1 MRRLSRLR
9 LGGHRQFD
17 RPVRDRLW
25 LAGEANADHHHGEE
39 HDADAKAD
47 DQLGGQQQ
55 QGIALVISLLLLL
68 AITLVAVSSM
78 QSSLLQER
86 MSANLYDRQSSYQ
99 QVEAALLEAEAM
111 LNVNDPV
118 ALIDGAGV
126 YDLPVAGADDRW
138 NDNGLLWL
146 SATTLNDNNETGAQ
160 YLIEYMGDWPYPPE
174 CADVASKDKIS
185 VGCLSPTFRITA
197 RTVSDNG
204 RAAVML
210 QSLFRR

>member
-1 MRRLSRLR
+1 MKPAIAQSACPLY
-9 LGGHRQFD
+9 
-17 RPVRDRLW
+17 
-25 LAGEANADHHHGEE
+25 
-39 HDADAKAD
+39 
-47 DQLGGQQQ
+47 QQ

-99 QVEAALLEAEAM
+99 QVEAALLEAEVM
-111 LNVNDPV
+111 LRVNDPV
-118 ALIDGAGV
+118 ALIDDAGV
-126 YDLPVAGADDRW
+126 YDLPVAGAEDRW
-138 NDNGLLWL
+138 NDSSLVWL
-146 SATTLNDNNETGAQ
+146 SATALDDSSETGAQ
-160 YLIEYMGDWPYPPE
+160 FLIEYMGDWPYPPE

>member
-1 MRRLSRLR
+1 MKTASLYS
-9 LGGHRQFD
+9 D
-17 RPVRDRLW
+17 P
-25 LAGEANADHHHGEE
+25 LASS
-39 HDADAKAD
+39 
-47 DQLGGQQQ
+47 Q
-55 QGIALVISLLLLL
+55 QGIVLVISLLLLL

-86 MSANLYDRQSSYQ
+86 MSANLYDRQLSYQ
-99 QVEAALLEAEAM
+99 QVEAALLEAEVM

-126 YDLPVAGADDRW
+126 YDLPVAGAEDRW
-138 NDNGLLWL
+138 NDSSVQWL
-146 SATTLNDNNETGAQ
+146 SATALNDENSTNAV

-197 RTVSDNG
+197 RTASDNG

>member
-1 MRRLSRLR
+1 MKPTTA
-9 LGGHRQFD
+9 Q
-17 RPVRDRLW
+17 PVCLVY
-25 LAGEANADHHHGEE
+25 
-39 HDADAKAD
+39 
-47 DQLGGQQQ
+47 QQ

-86 MSANLYDRQSSYQ
+86 MSANLYDRQTSYQ
-99 QVEAALLEAEAM
+99 QVEAALLEAEVM
-111 LNVNDPV
+111 LRVNDPV

-126 YDLPVAGADDRW
+126 YDLPVAGAEDRW
-138 NDNGLLWL
+138 NDSSQVWV
-146 SATTLNDNNETGAQ
+146 SATTLDDSNETGAQ
-160 YLIEYMGDWPYPPE
+160 FLIEYMGDWPYPPE

-197 RTVSDNG
+197 RTVSDKG

>member
-1 MRRLSRLR
+1 MKTAARSSY
-9 LGGHRQFD
+9 
-17 RPVRDRLW
+17 P
-25 LAGEANADHHHGEE
+25 A
-39 HDADAKAD
+39 
-47 DQLGGQQQ
+47 QQ

-86 MSANLYDRQSSYQ
+86 MSANLYDRQVSYQ
-99 QVEAALLEAEAM
+99 QVEAALLEAEVM

-138 NDNGLLWL
+138 NDSGLQWL

-185 VGCLSPTFRITA
+185 VGVFITYFPYYGTHSVGQ
-197 RTVSDNG
+197 RQSCCH
-204 RAAVML
+204 AAKFVQTL
-210 QSLFRR
+210 NC

>member
-1 MRRLSRLR
+1 MKPAIAPSACPLY
-9 LGGHRQFD
+9 
-17 RPVRDRLW
+17 
-25 LAGEANADHHHGEE
+25 
-39 HDADAKAD
+39 
-47 DQLGGQQQ
+47 QQ

-99 QVEAALLEAEAM
+99 QVEAALLEAEVM
-111 LNVNDPV
+111 LRVNDPV
-118 ALIDGAGV
+118 ALIDDAGV
-126 YDLPVAGADDRW
+126 YDLPVVGAEDRW
-138 NDNGLLWL
+138 NDSSLVWL
-146 SATTLNDNNETGAQ
+146 SATALDDSSATGTQ
-160 YLIEYMGDWPYPPE
+160 FLIEYMGDWPYPPE

>member
-1 MRRLSRLR
+1 MK
-9 LGGHRQFD
+9 
-17 RPVRDRLW
+17 PVKPRS
-25 LAGEANADHHHGEE
+25 ASAPY
-39 HDADAKAD
+39 K
-47 DQLGGQQQ
+47 Q

-86 MSANLYDRQSSYQ
+86 MSANLYDRQLSYQ
-99 QVEAALLEAEAM
+99 QVEAALLEAEVI

-126 YDLPVAGADDRW
+126 YDLPVAGAEDRW
-138 NDNGLLWL
+138 NDSSLVWL
-146 SATTLNDNNETGAQ
+146 PATALNAESTTSAV

>member
-1 MRRLSRLR
+1 MKPATAQSAY
-9 LGGHRQFD
+9 
-17 RPVRDRLW
+17 PVY
-25 LAGEANADHHHGEE
+25 
-39 HDADAKAD
+39 
-47 DQLGGQQQ
+47 QQ

-86 MSANLYDRQSSYQ
+86 MSANLYDRQLSYQ
-99 QVEAALLEAEAM
+99 QVEAALLEAEVM
-111 LNVNDPV
+111 LTVNDPV

-126 YDLPVAGADDRW
+126 YDLPVTGAEDRW
-138 NDNGLLWL
+138 NDSSLVWL
-146 SATTLNDNNETGAQ
+146 PATALNDSSDTGAQ

>member
-1 MRRLSRLR
+1 MKLSPLQC
-9 LGGHRQFD
+9 GFF
-17 RPVRDRLW
+17 
-25 LAGEANADHHHGEE
+25 AST
-39 HDADAKAD
+39 
-47 DQLGGQQQ
+47 Q

-86 MSANLYDRQSSYQ
+86 MSANLYDKQLSYQ
-99 QVEAALLEAEAM
+99 QVEAALLEAEVL

-118 ALIDGAGV
+118 ALIDGLGV
-126 YDLPVAGADDRW
+126 YDLPVAGAEDRW
-138 NDNGLLWL
+138 NDTAVQWL
-146 SATTLNDNNETGAQ
+146 SATALDDQNTTNAV

-204 RAAVML
+204 RAVVML

>member
-1 MRRLSRLR
+1 MKPATAQSAY
-9 LGGHRQFD
+9 
-17 RPVRDRLW
+17 PIS
-25 LAGEANADHHHGEE
+25 
-39 HDADAKAD
+39 
-47 DQLGGQQQ
+47 QQ
-55 QGIALVISLLLLL
+55 QGIVLVISLLLLL

-99 QVEAALLEAEAM
+99 QVEAALLEAEVI

-126 YDLPVAGADDRW
+126 YDLPVVGAEDRW

-146 SATTLNDNNETGAQ
+146 TATALNGNSDTGAQ

-204 RAAVML
+204 RASVML

>member
-1 MRRLSRLR
+1 MKLS
-9 LGGHRQFD
+9 
-17 RPVRDRLW
+17 PVQC
-25 LAGEANADHHHGEE
+25 AFFSSS
-39 HDADAKAD
+39 
-47 DQLGGQQQ
+47 Q

-86 MSANLYDRQSSYQ
+86 MSANLYDQQLSYQ
-99 QVEAALLEAEAM
+99 QVEAALLEAEV
-111 LNVNDPV
+111 LLKVNDPV
-118 ALIDGAGV
+118 ALIDGLGV
-126 YDLPVAGADDRW
+126 YDLPVAGAEDRW
-138 NDNGLLWL
+138 NDNAVQWL
-146 SATTLNDNNETGAQ
+146 AATALDDENTTNAV

-197 RTVSDNG
+197 RTVSDSG
-204 RAAVML
+204 RAVVML

>member
-1 MRRLSRLR
+1 MKSAI
-9 LGGHRQFD
+9 QPSFYS
-17 RPVRDRLW
+17 
-25 LAGEANADHHHGEE
+25 AF
-39 HDADAKAD
+39 
-47 DQLGGQQQ
+47 QQR
-55 QGIALVISLLLLL
+55 GIVLVISLLLLL

-99 QVEAALLEAEAM
+99 QVEAALLEAEVM

-126 YDLPVAGADDRW
+126 YDLPVAGAEDRW
-138 NDNGLLWL
+138 NQNGLLWL
-146 SATTLNDNNETGAQ
+146 SATALNDNSETGAQ
-160 YLIEYMGDWPYPPE
+160 YLVEYMGDWPYPPE

>member
-1 MRRLSRLR
+1 MRIAALDFLGVNVTPKTNWCFVVLR
-9 LGGHRQFD
+9 LEDGRSGI
-17 RPVRDRLW
+17 
-25 LAGEANADHHHGEE
+25 GE
-39 HDADAKAD
+39 
-47 DQLGGQQQ
+47 
-55 QGIALVISLLLLL
+55 
-68 AITLVAVSSM
+68 ITLSDH
-78 QSSLLQER
+78 E
-86 MSANLYDRQSSYQ
+86 
-99 QVEAALLEAEAM
+99 ALLEAEVL

-118 ALIDGAGV
+118 ALIDGLGV
-126 YDLPVAGADDRW
+126 YDLPVAGAEDRW
-138 NDNGLLWL
+138 NDTAVQWL
-146 SATTLNDNNETGAQ
+146 SATALDDQNTTNAV

>member
-1 MRRLSRLR
+1 MKIAARSSY
-9 LGGHRQFD
+9 
-17 RPVRDRLW
+17 P
-25 LAGEANADHHHGEE
+25 
-39 HDADAKAD
+39 AK
-47 DQLGGQQQ
+47 Q

-86 MSANLYDRQSSYQ
+86 MSANLYDRQVSYQ
-99 QVEAALLEAEAM
+99 QVEAALLEAEVM

-138 NDNGLLWL
+138 NDSGLLWL

>member
-1 MRRLSRLR
+1 MQTARCPPLY
-9 LGGHRQFD
+9 
-17 RPVRDRLW
+17 PVC
-25 LAGEANADHHHGEE
+25 
-39 HDADAKAD
+39 
-47 DQLGGQQQ
+47 QQ
-55 QGIALVISLLLLL
+55 QGIALIISLLLLL

-99 QVEAALLEAEAM
+99 QVEAALLEAEVM
-111 LNVNDPV
+111 LNVNDPA
-118 ALIDGAGV
+118 ALIDSAGV

-146 SATTLNDNNETGAQ
+146 SATALNDTNETGAEF
-160 YLIEYMGDWPYPPE
+160 LIEYMGDWPYPPE

>member
-1 MRRLSRLR
+1 MKPAIAQSACPLY
-9 LGGHRQFD
+9 
-17 RPVRDRLW
+17 
-25 LAGEANADHHHGEE
+25 
-39 HDADAKAD
+39 
-47 DQLGGQQQ
+47 QQ

-99 QVEAALLEAEAM
+99 QVEAALLEAEVM
-111 LNVNDPV
+111 LRVNDPV
-118 ALIDGAGV
+118 ALIDDAGV
-126 YDLPVAGADDRW
+126 YDLPVVGAEDRW
-138 NDNGLLWL
+138 NDSSLVWL
-146 SATTLNDNNETGAQ
+146 SATALDDSSATGAQ
-160 YLIEYMGDWPYPPE
+160 FLIEYMGDWPYPPE